1 MLWFLT
7 SWTLDLDNLHSSTG
21 HTAREGVPFM
31 TSQIAPLEVWMQFHK
46 EGRKRFAKLML
57 IQGISQRQM
66 ADALGWRSH
75 SYVGRL
81 ARGEV
86 PTVTPEVAARIALVL
101 GVGIDD
107 LFLVKAHS
115 SDTQSAPAKSGRAA

>member
-1 MLWFLT
+1 
-7 SWTLDLDNLHSSTG
+7 
-21 HTAREGVPFM
+21 
-31 TSQIAPLEVWMQFHK
+31 MQFHK
-46 EGRKRFAKLML
+46 EGRKMFRKLLL
-57 IQGISQRQM
+57 IQGVTHRQL

-86 PTVTPEVAARIALVL
+86 ITVSPEAAARIAFVL

-107 LFLVKAHS
+107 LFLVKAHTS
-115 SDTQSAPAKSGRAA
+115 PANGSPVKLKKAS